1 MQIHQPSITGSLT
14 LTGSLSIIGLVENQS
29 PGLKAVKIDTSSGAF
44 YFGEA
49 GSSVPSG
56 TVSSSIQVD
65 HDSTTNFV
73 ANEHIDHTSVSI
85 TAGDGLSGG
94 GDISSTQTI
103 ILDTGSTHFSTGVS
117 ASAAAAGFGAGGG
130 SGTIGGS
137 GTTNYIP
144 IFTNSTT
151 LGNSPIYKSTAADS
165 TNGALGINTTDLS
178 TTLGTVPDLR
188 IAGVSTNDPGV
199 LDLLRK
205 DGTIVAD
212 ESAGILQ
219 FSVDDDNMY
228 AISQIEATSA
238 NTAGSGNSGGGNLLL
253 KTAPFGSGQTPT
265 TRLKINS
272 SGDVGIGTTN
282 PGGLLHVSS
291 GTSGDAIVIIESD
304 TDNSDEN
311 DNPHVELRQDGGG
324 IKAKL
329 GIEGNAGNTYS
340 NSLSNATYLG
350 SVFEQPLQF
359 ITGDTGAVQTAKMTI
374 QPNNGSSTF
383 GYVGIGTTTP
393 TTLLDVNGTTT
404 TVSLVETSTR
414 ELKEDIQP
422 LENQLEKI
430 KQLQPVEFTW
440 KKDKKKDFGLIA
452 EEVEEIYPYL
462 VEHDSDDNLI
472 GVKYSKLTS
481 VLIKALQEQQHQIEE
496 LKEEITYLKNK

>member
-14 LTGSLSIIGLVENQS
+14 LTGSLSIIGLVENES
-29 PGLKAVKIDTSSGAF
+29 SGLKAVKIDTSSGAF

-56 TVSSSIQVD
+56 TVSGSIQVD
-65 HDSTTNFV
+65 HDATTNYV

-94 GDISSTQTI
+94 GDISSTSTLT
-103 ILDTGSTHFSTGVS
+103 LDTSSTHFSTGVS

-130 SGTIGGS
+130 SGTIEGS
-137 GTTNYIP
+137 GTTDYMP

-151 LGNSPIYKSTAADS
+151 LGNSPIYKSSALDA

-178 TTLGTVPDLR
+178 SNSGTVPDLR
-188 IAGVSTNDPGV
+188 VAGVSTNDPGV

-228 AISQIEATSA
+228 TISQIEATSA
-238 NTAGSGNSGGGNLLL
+238 NTAGSGNSGGGNLLF
-253 KTAPFGSGQTPT
+253 KTTPFGSGQTPAE
-265 TRLKINS
+265 RMRINS
-272 SGDVGIGTTN
+272 SGNVGIGK
-282 PGGLLHVSS
+282 S
-291 GTSGDAIVIIESD
+291 
-304 TDNSDEN
+304 
-311 DNPHVELRQDGGG
+311 
-324 IKAKL
+324 
-329 GIEGNAGNTYS
+329 
-340 NSLSNATYLG
+340 
-350 SVFEQPLQF
+350 
-359 ITGDTGAVQTAKMTI
+359 
-374 QPNNGSSTF
+374 
-383 GYVGIGTTTP
+383 P

-404 TVSLVETSTR
+404 TISLVETSTR

-462 VEHDSDDNLI
+462 VEHDNDDNLI

-481 VLIKALQEQQHQIEE
+481 VLIKALQEQQNQIDE
-496 LKEEITYLKNK
+496 LKEEIIQLKNQ

>member
-14 LTGSLSIIGLVENQS
+14 LTGSLSVTGLVENQS
-29 PGLKAVKIDTSSGAF
+29 SGLKAVKIDTSSGAF

-56 TVSSSIQVD
+56 TISGSIQVD
-65 HDSTTNFV
+65 HDATTNYV

-94 GDISSTQTI
+94 GDISSTSTLT
-103 ILDTGSTHFSTGVS
+103 LDTGSTHFSTGVS

-130 SGTIGGS
+130 SGTIAGS
-137 GTTNYIP
+137 GTADYMP

-151 LGNSPIYKSTAADS
+151 LGNSPIYKSTAPDA
-165 TNGALGINTTDLS
+165 TNGALAINTTDLS
-178 TTLGTVPDLR
+178 TTFGTIPDLR
-188 IAGVSTNDPGV
+188 IAGVSTSDPGV

-228 AISQIEATSA
+228 TISQIEATSA
-238 NTAGSGNSGGGNLLL
+238 NTAGSGNSGGGNLLF
-253 KTAPFGSGQTPT
+253 KTTPFGSGTTPT
-265 TRLKINS
+265 ERMRINS
-272 SGDVGIGTTN
+272 SGNVGIGK
-282 PGGLLHVSS
+282 S
-291 GTSGDAIVIIESD
+291 
-304 TDNSDEN
+304 
-311 DNPHVELRQDGGG
+311 
-324 IKAKL
+324 
-329 GIEGNAGNTYS
+329 
-340 NSLSNATYLG
+340 
-350 SVFEQPLQF
+350 
-359 ITGDTGAVQTAKMTI
+359 
-374 QPNNGSSTF
+374 
-383 GYVGIGTTTP
+383 P

-472 GVKYSKLTS
+472 GVKYSKFTS
-481 VLIKALQEQQHQIEE
+481 VLIKALQEQQHQIDE
-496 LKEEITYLKNK
+496 LKEEITHLKNK

>member
-14 LTGSLSIIGLVENQS
+14 LTGSLSVTGLVENQS
-29 PGLKAVKIDTSSGAF
+29 SGLKAVKIDTSSGAF

-56 TVSSSIQVD
+56 TISGSIQVD
-65 HDSTTNFV
+65 HDATTNYV

-94 GDISSTQTI
+94 GDISSTSTLT
-103 ILDTGSTHFSTGVS
+103 LDTGSTHFSTGVS

-130 SGTIGGS
+130 SGTIAGS
-137 GTTNYIP
+137 GTTDYIP
-144 IFTNSTT
+144 VFTNSTT
-151 LGNSPIYKSTAADS
+151 LGDSPIYKSTA
-165 TNGALGINTTDLS
+165 
-178 TTLGTVPDLR
+178 
-188 IAGVSTNDPGV
+188 
-199 LDLLRK
+199 
-205 DGTIVAD
+205 
-212 ESAGILQ
+212 
-219 FSVDDDNMY
+219 
-228 AISQIEATSA
+228 
-238 NTAGSGNSGGGNLLL
+238 
-253 KTAPFGSGQTPT
+253 
-265 TRLKINS
+265 
-272 SGDVGIGTTN
+272 GDIGIGTT
-282 PGGLLHVSS
+282 S
-291 GTSGDAIVIIESD
+291 
-304 TDNSDEN
+304 
-311 DNPHVELRQDGGG
+311 
-324 IKAKL
+324 
-329 GIEGNAGNTYS
+329 
-340 NSLSNATYLG
+340 
-350 SVFEQPLQF
+350 
-359 ITGDTGAVQTAKMTI
+359 
-374 QPNNGSSTF
+374 
-383 GYVGIGTTTP
+383 P

-481 VLIKALQEQQHQIEE
+481 VLIKALQEQQHQIDE
-496 LKEEITYLKNK
+496 LKAEITHLKNK

>member
-14 LTGSLSIIGLVENQS
+14 LTGSLSVIGLVENQS
-29 PGLKAVKIDTSSGAF
+29 SGLKAVKIDTSSGAF

-56 TVSSSIQVD
+56 TVSGSIQVD
-65 HDSTTNFV
+65 HDATTNYV

-94 GDISSTQTI
+94 GDISSTSTLT
-103 ILDTGSTHFSTGVS
+103 LDTGSTHFSTGVS

-130 SGTIGGS
+130 SGTIEGS
-137 GTTNYIP
+137 GTTDYMP

-151 LGNSPIYKSTAADS
+151 LGNSPIYKSTALDA

-178 TTLGTVPDLR
+178 TSFGSVPDLR
-188 IAGVSTNDPGV
+188 VAGVSTNDPGV

-228 AISQIEATSA
+228 TISQIEATSA
-238 NTAGSGNSGGGNLLL
+238 DTAGTGNSGGGNLLF
-253 KTAPFGSGQTPT
+253 KTTPYGSGTTPT
-265 TRLKINS
+265 ERMRINS
-272 SGDVGIGTTN
+272 SGNIGIGK
-282 PGGLLHVSS
+282 S
-291 GTSGDAIVIIESD
+291 
-304 TDNSDEN
+304 
-311 DNPHVELRQDGGG
+311 
-324 IKAKL
+324 
-329 GIEGNAGNTYS
+329 
-340 NSLSNATYLG
+340 
-350 SVFEQPLQF
+350 
-359 ITGDTGAVQTAKMTI
+359 
-374 QPNNGSSTF
+374 
-383 GYVGIGTTTP
+383 P

-462 VEHDSDDNLI
+462 VEHDSDNNLI

-481 VLIKALQEQQHQIEE
+481 VLIKALQEQQHQIDE
-496 LKEEITYLKNK
+496 LKEEITHLKTK

>member
-1 MQIHQPSITGSLT
+1 LT
-14 LTGSLSIIGLVENQS
+14 LTGSLSVVGLVENQS
-29 PGLKAVKIDTSSGAF
+29 SGLKAVKIDTSSGAF

-103 ILDTGSTHFSTGVS
+103 TLDTGSTHFSTGVS

-137 GTTNYIP
+137 GTTDYMP

-151 LGNSPIYKSTAADS
+151 LGNSPIYKSTALDS

-178 TTLGTVPDLR
+178 TSFGTIPDLR

-253 KTAPFGSGQTPT
+253 KTTPFGSGQTPT

-282 PGGLLHVSS
+282 P
-291 GTSGDAIVIIESD
+291 A
-304 TDNSDEN
+304 
-311 DNPHVELRQDGGG
+311 
-324 IKAKL
+324 
-329 GIEGNAGNTYS
+329 
-340 NSLSNATYLG
+340 
-350 SVFEQPLQF
+350 
-359 ITGDTGAVQTAKMTI
+359 
-374 QPNNGSSTF
+374 
-383 GYVGIGTTTP
+383 
-393 TTLLDVNGTTT
+393 TLLDVNGTTT

-422 LENQLEKI
+422 LKNQLEKI

-496 LKEEITYLKNK
+496 LKEEITHLKTK

>member
-14 LTGSLSIIGLVENQS
+14 LTGSLAITGLVENQS

-103 ILDTGSTHFSTGVS
+103 TLDTGSTHFSTGVS

-151 LGNSPIYKSTAADS
+151 LGDSSIY
-165 TNGALGINTTDLS
+165 
-178 TTLGTVPDLR
+178 
-188 IAGVSTNDPGV
+188 
-199 LDLLRK
+199 
-205 DGTIVAD
+205 
-212 ESAGILQ
+212 
-219 FSVDDDNMY
+219 
-228 AISQIEATSA
+228 
-238 NTAGSGNSGGGNLLL
+238 
-253 KTAPFGSGQTPT
+253 
-265 TRLKINS
+265 NS
-272 SGDVGIGTTN
+272 SGDIGIGT
-282 PGGLLHVSS
+282 
-291 GTSGDAIVIIESD
+291 
-304 TDNSDEN
+304 
-311 DNPHVELRQDGGG
+311 
-324 IKAKL
+324 
-329 GIEGNAGNTYS
+329 
-340 NSLSNATYLG
+340 
-350 SVFEQPLQF
+350 
-359 ITGDTGAVQTAKMTI
+359 
-374 QPNNGSSTF
+374 ST
-383 GYVGIGTTTP
+383 P
-393 TTLLDVNGTTT
+393 ATLLDVNGTTT
-404 TVSLVETSTR
+404 TISLVETSTR
-414 ELKEDIQP
+414 KLKEDIQP

-462 VEHDSDDNLI
+462 VEHDNDDNLI

-496 LKEEITYLKNK
+496 LKEEITHLKTK

>member
-14 LTGSLSIIGLVENQS
+14 LTGSLSVTGLVENQS
-29 PGLKAVKIDTSSGAF
+29 SGLKAVKIDTSSGAF

-56 TVSSSIQVD
+56 TVSGSIQVD
-65 HDSTTNFV
+65 HDATTNYV

-94 GDISSTQTI
+94 GDISSTSTLT
-103 ILDTGSTHFSTGVS
+103 LDTGSTHFSTGVS

-130 SGTIGGS
+130 SGTIEGS
-137 GTTNYIP
+137 GTTDYMP

-151 LGNSPIYKSTAADS
+151 LGNSPIYKSTALDA

-178 TTLGTVPDLR
+178 TSFGSVPDLR
-188 IAGVSTNDPGV
+188 VAGVSTNDPGV

-238 NTAGSGNSGGGNLLL
+238 DTAGTGNSGGGNLLF
-253 KTAPFGSGQTPT
+253 KTTPFGSGTTPT
-265 TRLKINS
+265 ERMRINS
-272 SGDVGIGTTN
+272 SGNIGIGK
-282 PGGLLHVSS
+282 S
-291 GTSGDAIVIIESD
+291 
-304 TDNSDEN
+304 
-311 DNPHVELRQDGGG
+311 
-324 IKAKL
+324 
-329 GIEGNAGNTYS
+329 
-340 NSLSNATYLG
+340 
-350 SVFEQPLQF
+350 
-359 ITGDTGAVQTAKMTI
+359 
-374 QPNNGSSTF
+374 
-383 GYVGIGTTTP
+383 P

-462 VEHDSDDNLI
+462 VEHDSDNNLI

-481 VLIKALQEQQHQIEE
+481 VLIKALQEQQHQIDE
-496 LKEEITYLKNK
+496 LKEEITHLKTK

>member
-14 LTGSLSIIGLVENQS
+14 LTGSLAVIGLVENQS

-56 TVSSSIQVD
+56 TVSGSIQVD
-65 HDSTTNFV
+65 HDATTNYV

-94 GDISSTQTI
+94 GDISSTST
-103 ILDTGSTHFSTGVS
+103 LTLNTGSTHFSTGVS

-130 SGTIGGS
+130 SGTIEGS
-137 GTTNYIP
+137 GTTDYMP

-151 LGNSPIYKSTAADS
+151 LGNSPIYKSTALDA

-178 TTLGTVPDLR
+178 TSFGSVPDLR
-188 IAGVSTNDPGV
+188 VAGVSTNDPGV

-228 AISQIEATSA
+228 TISQIEATSA
-238 NTAGSGNSGGGNLLL
+238 NTAGTGNSGGGNLLF
-253 KTAPFGSGQTPT
+253 KTTPYGSGTTPT
-265 TRLKINS
+265 ERMRINS
-272 SGDVGIGTTN
+272 SGNIGIGTTN

-291 GTSGDAIVIIESD
+291 GTSGDAIVVIESD
-304 TDNSDEN
+304 TDDSDN
-311 DNPHVELRQDGGG
+311 ADNPHLEFRQDGNTIRGKIG
-324 IKAKL
+324 L
-329 GIEGNAGNTYS
+329 EGTAGQTYS
-340 NSLSNATYLG
+340 NSIANATYLG
-350 SVFEQPLQF
+350 SVFEQPVQI
-359 ITGDTGAVQTAKMTI
+359 ITGDTGGVQTAKMTI
-374 QPNNGSSTF
+374 QPNNGSSAF
-383 GYVGIGTTTP
+383 GYVGIGTTSP

-462 VEHDSDDNLI
+462 VEHDSDNNLI

-481 VLIKALQEQQHQIEE
+481 VLIKALQEQQHQIDE
-496 LKEEITYLKNK
+496 LKEEIIHLKTK

>member
-14 LTGSLSIIGLVENQS
+14 LTGSLSVIGLVENQS
-29 PGLKAVKIDTSSGAF
+29 SGLKAVKIDTSSGAF

-56 TVSSSIQVD
+56 TVSGSIQVD
-65 HDSTTNFV
+65 HDATTNYV

-94 GDISSTQTI
+94 GDISSTSTLT
-103 ILDTGSTHFSTGVS
+103 LDTGSTHFSTGVS

-137 GTTNYIP
+137 GTTDYMP

-151 LGNSPIYKSTAADS
+151 LGNSPIYKSSAPDA

-188 IAGVSTNDPGV
+188 VAGVSTNDPGV

-205 DGTIVAD
+205 DGNIVAD

-238 NTAGSGNSGGGNLLL
+238 NTAGSGNSGGGNLLF
-253 KTAPFGSGQTPT
+253 KTTPFGSGQSPEE
-265 TRLKINS
+265 RMRINS
-272 SGDVGIGTTN
+272 SGNVGIGK
-282 PGGLLHVSS
+282 S
-291 GTSGDAIVIIESD
+291 
-304 TDNSDEN
+304 
-311 DNPHVELRQDGGG
+311 
-324 IKAKL
+324 
-329 GIEGNAGNTYS
+329 
-340 NSLSNATYLG
+340 
-350 SVFEQPLQF
+350 
-359 ITGDTGAVQTAKMTI
+359 
-374 QPNNGSSTF
+374 
-383 GYVGIGTTTP
+383 P

-481 VLIKALQEQQHQIEE
+481 VLIKALQEQQNQIDE
-496 LKEEITYLKNK
+496 LKEEITHLKNQ